1 MEKPFTK
8 VLIPIDGSRYSME
21 AAKYG
26 IKLAQAYGMDVLA
39 FYVIDETAVESMAHL
54 SEKPEDELR
63 HELQREGENCL
74 RYLTELAADA
84 GVNLETLIRE
94 GTPHQEIVSLVN
106 QKGIDLIVIGKVGQ
120 RGPRRIIIGSVTER
134 VIENAPCPVLVVR
147 PE

>member
-26 IKLAQAYGMDVLA
+26 IQLAQAYGMDVLA

-74 RYLTELAADA
+74 HYLTELAADA

-94 GTPHQEIVSLVN
+94 GTPHQEIVNLVN

-134 VIENAPCPVLVVR
+134 VIENARCPVLVVR